1 MTKYITFLLMFPFVL
16 IAQDS
21 FPLTIASG
29 NSLVMSQGATL
40 NIAGMELTPDSEYV
54 LDGDNTNQI
63 SLTNSPETVNNT
75 QTMSKVFGFQ
85 QALTTFSGV
94 VVFNY
99 DESIMNDVSHNAA
112 LYIFDDTTSTW
123 SEYPDQDSDDFTVT
137 YGFDGTVPMSK
148 LTAGA
153 ENNLSIDDNS
163 NFGISV
169 FPNPVSS
176 NLSISG
182 LESSTNYLYN
192 ILGQLVLTSNSKTIN
207 LSSLEKGLYFLIVED
222 TNKNQS
228 NFKILKK

>member
-1 MTKYITFLLMFPFVL
+1 MFPFVL

-21 FPLTIASG
+21 FPITIASG
-29 NSLVMSQGATL
+29 NSLVISQGATL
-40 NIAGMELTPDSEYV
+40 NIAGMELTPDSDYI
-54 LDGDNTNQI
+54 LSGDNTNQI

-75 QTMSKVFGFQ
+75 ETMSKVFGFQ
-85 QALTTFSGV
+85 EALTTFSGV

-137 YGFDGTVPMSK
+137 YSFDGTVPMSK

-153 ENNLSIDDNS
+153 ANNLSIDDNS

-169 FPNPVSS
+169 FPNPVST

-182 LESSTNYLYN
+182 FESSTNYLYN

-207 LSSLEKGLYFLIVED
+207 VSSLEKGLYFLIVED
-222 TNKNQS
+222 TNKNKT